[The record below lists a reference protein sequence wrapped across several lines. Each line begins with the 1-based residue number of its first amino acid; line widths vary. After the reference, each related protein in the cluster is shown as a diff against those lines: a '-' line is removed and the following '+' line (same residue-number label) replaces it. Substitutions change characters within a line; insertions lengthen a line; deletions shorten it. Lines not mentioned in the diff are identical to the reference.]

1 MKIKEQYSKKLSE
14 MSDLLNRLFLRNGM
28 IDFNI
33 KMLKDERTK
42 LIENIQK
49 IDSQKNE
56 LMQKISE
63 EYGQGYID
71 PNTWEF
77 FPQEDNKKE

>member
-56 LMQKISE
+56 LMQEISE